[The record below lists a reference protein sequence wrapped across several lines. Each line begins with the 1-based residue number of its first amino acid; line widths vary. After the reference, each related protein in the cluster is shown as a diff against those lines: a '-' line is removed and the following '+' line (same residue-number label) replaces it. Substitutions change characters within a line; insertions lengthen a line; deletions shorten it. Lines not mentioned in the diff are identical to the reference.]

1 MDAEQ
6 RILNAAL
13 KVFAS
18 EGYIGATTRRI
29 AKEANVAE
37 VTLFRKFR
45 SKENLLREVLI
56 KNRAV
61 FSALDPLFII
71 EKDVDLSA
79 SLHALGQSIARSMK
93 EKELNGKYRM
103 FMFMLLEEGK
113 RRSEVAEILFSV
125 YHMNVAHLSE
135 YFEFQIKEGKMRNVD
150 PRSAALTLISYF
162 AHIYLLNGI
171 LGERLLYDMEAE
183 FEGFIDIFA
192 NGILIKKEAELGE

>member
-1 MDAEQ
+1 MNAEQ

-18 EGYIGATTRRI
+18 EGYTGATTRRI

-37 VTLFRKFR
+37 VTLFRKFQ
-45 SKENLLREVLI
+45 SKENLLIEVLI
-56 KNRAV
+56 KNRAS

-71 EKDVDLSA
+71 KKDADMMT
-79 SLHALGQSIARSMK
+79 SLHALVQSIAHSMK
-93 EKELNGKYRM
+93 EKELNGKYRL

-125 YHMNVAHLSE
+125 YQMNVAHLSE
-135 YFEFQIKEGKMRNVD
+135 YFEFQIKDGKMRNVD
-150 PRSAALTLISYF
+150 PRSAALTHISHF

-171 LGERLLYDMEAE
+171 LGEKFLCDMEAE

-192 NGILIKKEAELGE
+192 NGILIEKDAKPGE